1 MQLTTRNLCRF
12 SFKCFNSFL
21 FLPTPFFL
29 INSQES
35 WECFIRN
42 ACKCHKKKWWFSFFI
57 FHLFL
62 KNGKPVAH
70 RLQLLLLTCRT
81 YRPDTG
87 KLYTLLQSIQTTS
100 FFHFAL
106 QKKHF
111 RNSQNVIVLRFVC
124 LSLSHFRPSIY
135 VFKKKE
141 ENFHF
146 GLNRHSLNLNTKQQQ
161 QQEAHQKKKKKKS
174 TTKEE

>member
-100 FFHFAL
+100 FFIL
-106 QKKHF
+106 PCKKNIFEIHKMWLYF
-111 RNSQNVIVLRFVC
+111 DLCV
-124 LSLSHFRPSIY
+124 SLFLI
-135 VFKKKE
+135 
-141 ENFHF
+141 F
-146 GLNRHSLNLNTKQQQ
+146 G
-161 QQEAHQKKKKKKS
+161 HQFMYLKKKKKIS
-174 TTKEE
+174 ILDWTATL